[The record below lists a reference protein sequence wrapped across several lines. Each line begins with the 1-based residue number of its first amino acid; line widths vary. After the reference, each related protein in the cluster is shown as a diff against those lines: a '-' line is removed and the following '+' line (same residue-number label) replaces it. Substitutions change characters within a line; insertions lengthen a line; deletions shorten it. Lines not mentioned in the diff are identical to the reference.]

1 MQPFTSITAIAAPYY
16 LPDLD
21 TDKLIP
27 HRYLRKPLAA
37 GYRNFLF
44 YDARFTPDGKINAD
58 FVLHR
63 QPFDRAQ
70 ILVTGRNFGCGST
83 REGAVYAL
91 YDFGFRAIIA
101 PSFAD
106 IFRSNCLQNGLLPVT
121 LPAEIVENLSA
132 HIEQHPGATVAIDL
146 PTQTVTTPDGL
157 KHRFDIDPTRKQQL
171 LAGLDDIGITLEHS
185 ALIDDFE
192 REYRARRPWLY
203 PLSGG

>member
-1 MQPFTSITAIAAPYY
+1 MEPFTSLTAIAAPYY

-44 YDARFTPDGKINAD
+44 YDARFTPDGAVKAD

-63 QPFDRAQ
+63 EPYNRAR

-91 YDFGFRAIIA
+91 HDFGFRAIIA

-106 IFRSNCLQNGLLPVT
+106 IFRSNCLQNGVLPVT
-121 LPAEIVENLSA
+121 LPVDVVEKLNA

-157 KHRFDIDPTRKQQL
+157 VHGFDIDPTRKQQL

-203 PLSGG
+203 PMSAR